1 MAYNV
6 VIPYEDI
13 IELIKEQ
20 FANIKENP
28 SEGFDYSSINFVVSN
43 EQMFMRIKDKKPN
56 MIYIVVRFSSA
67 AINFGQATLP
77 LELSVLG
84 EANNI
89 KTTQDFLNDFV
100 SRYNLNSA
108 DNITQLYMTP
118 RAALNFNE
126 TYNEFR
132 TLFSVT
138 GTWVI
143 GDNTIRMAELAYYP
157 LGGVSG
163 EKPEIIPV
171 IAYND
176 STENSLNPQPYPN
189 TNGRTKSY
197 GSFQTFAFSIVLYPD
212 GSKKLIQK
220 LFKLKFGTS
229 SSHQNDS
236 FVFQLKFDNMD
247 LDFEN
252 TNTHTPVNTTAK
264 WTYKCKNVDFTQK
277 IGEIPVLNSTF
288 TL

>member
-1 MAYNV
+1 MANNV
-6 VIPYEDI
+6 VIPYELI

-20 FANIKENP
+20 FADIKEN
-28 SEGFDYSSINFVVSN
+28 SENDYSLVNFVVSN
-43 EQMFMRIKDKKPN
+43 EQMFMRIKDKNPKT
-56 MIYIVVRFSSA
+56 IYIVVRFSPA

-89 KTTQDFLNDFV
+89 KTTQNFLNEFV
-100 SRYNLNSA
+100 SKYNLNSTES
-108 DNITQLYMTP
+108 ITQLYMTP

-138 GTWVI
+138 GTWII
-143 GDNTIRMAELAYYP
+143 GDNTIRMAELSYYP

-163 EKPEIIPV
+163 ETPEIIPI
-171 IAYND
+171 IAYVD
-176 STENSLNPQPYPN
+176 ITENSLNPQPYPD
-189 TNGRTKSY
+189 THGRTKSY
-197 GSFQTFAFSIVLYPD
+197 GSFQTFAFTLTLYPD
-212 GSKKLIQK
+212 GSKKFIQK
-220 LFKLKFGTS
+220 IFKMKFDTS

-236 FVFQLKFDNMD
+236 FAIKLKFANMD

-252 TNTHTPVNTTAK
+252 TSTHTPRNTTEI
-264 WTYKCKNVDFTQK
+264 WTYKCRSVEYVQK
-277 IGEIPVLNSTF
+277 IGEIPVINVSMSL
-288 TL
+288 